1 MFSKHPPFLWNKPS
15 HLICNLSVFYYFYAI
30 NKTVTTMIYRFTII
44 SDEVDDFV
52 REIQIDPEAT
62 FFDLH
67 EAILKAANYTN
78 AQMTSFFTCDDDW
91 EKEKEIT
98 LEEMDNNPEMDS
110 WIMKETRLNEL
121 IEDEKQKLL
130 YVFDY
135 MTERCFFIELSE
147 IITGKE
153 IKGAKCTKK
162 SGEAPKQTVDFEE
175 MAAGGGSLDLDEN
188 FYGDQDFDMEDFD
201 AEGFDVNDG
210 AAGGGSSYD
219 EDKF

>member
-78 AQMTSFFTCDDDW
+78 DQMTSFFICDDDW

-98 LEEMDNNPEMDS
+98 LEEMHNNPEMDS

-153 IKGAKCTKK
+153 IKGAKCTKT

>member
-78 AQMTSFFTCDDDW
+78 DQMTSFFICDDDW
-91 EKEKEIT
+91 EKEK
-98 LEEMDNNPEMDS
+98 EMDNNPEMDS

>member
-78 AQMTSFFTCDDDW
+78 DQMTSFFICDDDW

-98 LEEMDNNPEMDS
+98 LEEMDS

>member
-78 AQMTSFFTCDDDW
+78 DQMTSIFICDDDW

>member
-78 AQMTSFFTCDDDW
+78 DQMTSFFICDDDW

-210 AAGGGSSYD
+210 AARGGSSYD

>member
-78 AQMTSFFTCDDDW
+78 DQMTSFFICDDDW

-98 LEEMDNNPEMDS
+98 REEMDNNPEMDS

>member
-1 MFSKHPPFLWNKPS
+1 
-15 HLICNLSVFYYFYAI
+15 
-30 NKTVTTMIYRFTII
+30 MIYRFTII

-62 FFDLH
+62 FYDFH
-67 EAILKAANYTN
+67 EAILKSAGYTN
-78 AQMTSFFTCDDDW
+78 DQMTSFFICDDDW

-98 LEEMDNNPEMDS
+98 LEEMS
-110 WIMKETRLNEL
+110 EL
-121 IEDEKQKLL
+121 VEDEKQKLL

-153 IKGAKCTKK
+153 MKGAKCTKK
-162 SGEAPKQTVDFEE
+162 AGEAPKQTIDFEE
-175 MAAGGGSLDLDEN
+175 MAAAGGSLDLDEN

-201 AEGFDVNDG
+201 KEGFGGLDE
-210 AAGGGSSYD
+210 AGNSFEEEKY
-219 EDKF
+219 

>member
-78 AQMTSFFTCDDDW
+78 DKMTSFFICDDDW